1 MNIQELREEISKVNA
16 DHWTSD
22 YNDAALPGDHTLIR
36 RLSKR
41 ITPLLRQSLRAGLVS
56 SCECG
61 PCGKYG
67 FKINF

>member
-1 MNIQELREEISKVNA
+1 MNTQALRDEVSKVNQA
-16 DHWTSD
+16 HWAGD
-22 YNDAALPGDHTLIR
+22 YNDAALPSDNTLIR

-41 ITPLLRQSLRAGLVS
+41 ITPLLREAIGAGLVS

>member
-1 MNIQELREEISKVNA
+1 MNTQALRDEVSKVNA
-16 DHWTSD
+16 AHWTSD
-22 YNDAALPGDHTLIR
+22 YNDAALPSDSTLIR

-41 ITPLLRQSLRAGLVS
+41 ITPLLREAITAGLVS

-67 FKINF
+67 FEINF

>member
-1 MNIQELREEISKVNA
+1 MNIQELRDEVSKVNEA
-16 DHWTSD
+16 HWSCD

-41 ITPLLRQSLRAGLVS
+41 ITPLLREAITAGLVS

-61 PCGKYG
+61 CGRYG
-67 FKINF
+67 FEINS

>member
-1 MNIQELREEISKVNA
+1 MIIEELREEVAKVNA

-41 ITPLLRQSLRAGLVS
+41 ITPLLRQAISAGLVS

-61 PCGKYG
+61 PCGRYG
-67 FKINF
+67 FEINS